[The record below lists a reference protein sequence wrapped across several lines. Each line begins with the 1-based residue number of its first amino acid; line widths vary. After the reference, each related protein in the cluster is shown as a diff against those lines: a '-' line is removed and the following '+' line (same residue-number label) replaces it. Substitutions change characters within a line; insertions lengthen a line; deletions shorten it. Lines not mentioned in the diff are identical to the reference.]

1 MMKEMSMSYKAIWSN
16 NEKLNEVEYI
26 KLEKDGLDV
35 IHTIIEKYCKEGY
48 DSITSDDMNRFK
60 WAGVY
65 EQKPR
70 DGYFMMRVRIN
81 SGIMNAQQAEV
92 LAGIA
97 KDFGR
102 GIANVTTRGAIQF
115 HWIQVENIPSIFER
129 LASCGLSSFE
139 ACGDCPRT
147 IVGNPLTGV
156 DKDELMDTRD
166 IVEEVNRFFV
176 LNKDFSNLPRKFKI
190 SISSSIHNAAHAQIN
205 DLAFTPA
212 TKEIDGETKVGFHVW
227 VGGGLSAAPMLAQ
240 KLNIFV
246 KPEEVLKVAKAACTI
261 FRDYGYRERRT
272 HARLK
277 FLIKDWGA
285 DKFQEKLK
293 EYVDVEECGDD
304 KLLDWNASY
313 YYGVHAQ
320 KQDKKN
326 YIGVNV
332 PFGEVTAEE
341 LLQLASISKEYGDGT
356 IRTTLTQNV
365 ILTGISESDISNLL
379 ELAIFKRLSPKPNS
393 FLGYTVACT
402 GREFCNLAIVE
413 TKDRARKII
422 EYLNEKIELDTP
434 IRIHLTGCP
443 NSCGQKH
450 IADISLQGAKI
461 KTEEGLMD
469 AFTLWVGGTLN
480 GLGKFSE
487 SLDCR
492 IEATKVHL
500 VIEKIILYYN
510 KNKNENELFH
520 EFVNRVGI
528 DEIKDIIK

>member
-1 MMKEMSMSYKAIWSN
+1 MSYKAIWKN

-35 IHTIIEKYCKEGY
+35 IQTIIDKYSKEGY
-48 DSITSDDMNRFK
+48 DSITPDDMNRFK

-70 DGYFMMRVRIN
+70 NGYFMMRVRIN
-81 SGIMNAQQAEV
+81 SGLITHQQLTV
-92 LAGIA
+92 LAKIA
-97 KDFGR
+97 KEFGR
-102 GIANVTTRGAIQF
+102 GIANITTRGAIQF
-115 HWIQVENIPSIFER
+115 HWVQVENIPAIFVL
-129 LASCGLSSFE
+129 LASCGLSSIE

-156 DKDELMDTRD
+156 DKDELMDTTE
-166 IVEEVNRFFV
+166 IVQQINEFFV

-190 SISSSIHNAAHAQIN
+190 SVSSSIHNAAHAQIN

-212 TKEIDGETKVGFHVW
+212 VKKIDGKTVVGFHVW
-227 VGGGLSAAPMLAQ
+227 AGGGLSAAPMLAQ

-246 KPEEVLKVAKAACTI
+246 KPEEVLKVTKAACTI
-261 FRDYGYRERRT
+261 FRDYGYREKRT

-277 FLIKDWGA
+277 FLIKDWGIE
-285 DKFQEKLK
+285 KFQEKLL
-293 EYVDVEECGDD
+293 EYVDVIDECGDD
-304 KLLDWNASY
+304 KLNDWNASY

-320 KQDKKN
+320 KQENKN

-341 LLQLASISKEYGDGT
+341 LLQLASICKEYGDGT
-356 IRTTLTQNV
+356 IRTALTQNL
-365 ILTGISESDISNLL
+365 ILTGIDDKDVSSLL
-379 ELAIFKRLSPKPNS
+379 ELDIFKRLSPNPNV

-402 GREFCNLAIVE
+402 GREFCNLALVE

-443 NSCGQKH
+443 NSCGQKQ

-461 KTEEGLMD
+461 KTEEGTED

-480 GLGKFSE
+480 GTGKFSE

-492 IEATKVHL
+492 IKATEVHL
-500 VIEKIILYYN
+500 VIEKIILYY
-510 KNKNENELFH
+510 KNNRNPGEQFH

-528 DEIKDIIK
+528 EEIKNCIK